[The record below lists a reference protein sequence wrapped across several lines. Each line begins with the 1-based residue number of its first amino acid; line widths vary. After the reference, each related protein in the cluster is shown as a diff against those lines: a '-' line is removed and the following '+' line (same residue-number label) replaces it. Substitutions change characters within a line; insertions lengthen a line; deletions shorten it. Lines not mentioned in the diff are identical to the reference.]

1 MTDLLGADGRAADP
15 AARNDITQNDA
26 AQNDIDDRLA
36 RLYAWPEDVLAH
48 GPVVRANMVV
58 SLDGGIGVDGR
69 SGGLGNDADGRLFQV
84 LRDLADVILVGS
96 GTVKAEGYGGVEAD
110 AGRMARRKRWGLP
123 DTPPPIAVITN
134 RGVAADLPLFTDTV
148 TPPIV
153 ITPRAAAGQAPDGA
167 DVIVAGEEEVDLP
180 AAVAALGARGLR
192 RVHCEGGPRILG
204 ELVAAGR
211 LDELCL
217 TLAPKM
223 VGPGNGSLLGGV
235 ELPQETEWVPTGPE
249 GGVAVAD
256 GAVFLRYR
264 RRGR

>member
-1 MTDLLGADGRAADP
+1 MTDLLGAPGRADDP
-15 AARNDITQNDA
+15 T
-26 AQNDIDDRLA
+26 AQTAVDDRLA
-36 RLYAWPEDVLAH
+36 TLYGWPEDLIAR

-96 GTVKAEGYGGVEAD
+96 GTAKAEGYGGVELD
-110 AGRMARRKRWGLP
+110 AGRVERRVRWGLP
-123 DTPPPIAVITN
+123 RTPPPIAVITN

-153 ITPRAAAGQAPDGA
+153 ITPRAAAGEAPVGA
-167 DVIVAGEEEVDLP
+167 DVIVAGEDRVDLV
-180 AAVAALGARGLR
+180 AAVAALGERGLR

-204 ELVAAGR
+204 ELVAADR

-217 TLAPKM
+217 TVAPTM
-223 VGPGNGSLLGGV
+223 VGAGTGSLLGGI
-235 ELPQETEWVPTGPE
+235 ELDRRPDWAPTGPE
-249 GGVAVAD
+249 GGIAVAD

-264 RRGR
+264 RTR

>member
-1 MTDLLGADGRAADP
+1 MTDLLGAPGRTADP
-15 AARNDITQNDA
+15 AARTDA
-26 AQNDIDDRLA
+26 GQTAIDDRLA
-36 RLYAWPEDVLAH
+36 TLYGWPDDLIGR

-96 GTVKAEGYGGVEAD
+96 GTVRAEGYGGVELDAD
-110 AGRMARRKRWGLP
+110 RVARRVRWGLP
-123 DTPPPIAVITN
+123 GTPPPIAVITH
-134 RGVAADLPLFTDTV
+134 RGVAADLPLFTDTI

-153 ITPRAAAGQAPDGA
+153 ITPRAAADRTPAGA
-167 DVIVAGEEEVDLP
+167 DVIVAGDDEVDLP
-180 AAVAALGARGLR
+180 AAVAALGERGLR
-192 RVHCEGGPRILG
+192 RIHCEGGPRILG
-204 ELVAAGR
+204 ELVAADR

-223 VGPGNGSLLGGV
+223 VGAGNGSLLGGV
-235 ELPQETEWVPTGPE
+235 ELDELTDWEPTGPE

-264 RRGR
+264 RKR

>member
-15 AARNDITQNDA
+15 AADNDA
-26 AQNDIDDRLA
+26 VQNQIDDRLA
-36 RLYAWPEDVLAH
+36 ALYGWPDDQLAR

-96 GTVKAEGYGGVEAD
+96 GTVRAEGYGGVEAD
-110 AGRMARRKRWGLP
+110 PERMARRVRWGLP
-123 DTPPPIAVITN
+123 GTPPPIAVVTN

-153 ITPRAAAGQAPDGA
+153 ITPQAAVGQAPDGA
-167 DVIVAGEEEVDLP
+167 DVIIAGEDEVDLP
-180 AAVAALGARGLR
+180 AAVAALGRRGLR

-217 TLAPKM
+217 TLAPTM

-235 ELPQETEWVPTGPE
+235 ELPRQADWVPTGPE

-264 RRGR
+264 RRSR